1 MSEKAFRYR
10 KGNGPSFFEKMQG
23 KSRKAAHLFPKSG
36 ASFPHSPQRRSRIL
50 PLLLL
55 AAFLF
60 SAKAV
65 AQGVTVEARLDSFQI
80 YIGQQTKLRIQVS
93 SPADRKISFPLF
105 PDTLVRGVEMVGNV
119 EYDTLHLDEGKVQ
132 QITGT
137 YTITSFDSALY
148 SLPPFPVLVSGTKY
162 QTNPLVLK
170 VYTVPVDT
178 SKPDQFFPLRPLM
191 QAPFAWD
198 DWAHLIGLSL
208 LMLVLLAAA
217 SYCFLRYKDNAPI
230 IRKIKRKPSLPPHQ
244 EALQEIE
251 EVKQEKLH
259 ETGGEEKEYYTKLTD
274 ILRTYIHRR
283 FGFNALEMTSSEI
296 ISRLMQEEGENG
308 AAFEELKSLFQ
319 TADLVKFAKWMPELN
334 ENDYNLI
341 CAVEFINKTKQE
353 IPPAPEPEPVE
364 VQIERKR
371 SLRARIFLLS
381 IVSLSSLGAIS
392 ILLYVLHELQLLM
405 L

>member
-10 KGNGPSFFEKMQG
+10 KGNRPSFFEKMQE

-148 SLPPFPVLVSGTKY
+148 SLPPFPVLVNGTKY

-198 DWAHLIGLSL
+198 DWA
-208 LMLVLLAAA
+208 
-217 SYCFLRYKDNAPI
+217 R
-230 IRKIKRKPSLPPHQ
+230 RK
-244 EALQEIE
+244 
-251 EVKQEKLH
+251 
-259 ETGGEEKEYYTKLTD
+259 
-274 ILRTYIHRR
+274 
-283 FGFNALEMTSSEI
+283 
-296 ISRLMQEEGENG
+296 
-308 AAFEELKSLFQ
+308 
-319 TADLVKFAKWMPELN
+319 
-334 ENDYNLI
+334 
-341 CAVEFINKTKQE
+341 
-353 IPPAPEPEPVE
+353 
-364 VQIERKR
+364 
-371 SLRARIFLLS
+371 
-381 IVSLSSLGAIS
+381 
-392 ILLYVLHELQLLM
+392 
-405 L
+405 